1 MAWNEPGKNGK
12 DNDPWK
18 QGGRDQGP
26 PDLDEVFRNFGK
38 KFGGIFG
45 GKGGGSTGSSGGGSI
60 TTLLLLVII
69 VAGLVWA
76 FSGFYTIKESERGVI
91 LRFGQYHTEV
101 GAGIH
106 WKPTFIDRVAPVDVT
121 SVRSFRT
128 DGFMLTQDQNLVRV
142 TFEVQYRVFDARSY
156 LFSVVNADNS
166 LQEATDAALRFVIGH
181 SLMDDV
187 LTRGR
192 EVVRQN
198 TRQELETIITPYQ
211 MGLTLVDVNFRDAR
225 PPEEVRDAF
234 DDAIAA
240 QEDQERFVRE
250 ADAYAREIEPRARG
264 QVNRVMQEA
273 EAYRQQVIL
282 RAQGEV
288 ARFAQLLP
296 EYIAA
301 PRVTR
306 ERLYIEAME
315 EVYSNTSKVM
325 VDVTS
330 GNNIM
335 YLPLDQMI
343 KGGSSGSGSSSSS
356 AIPVTPQRS
365 SQDSQNTAPR
375 QDVLRGGT
383 NRDGR
388 R

>member
-1 MAWNEPGKNGK
+1 MAWNEPGNNGK
-12 DNDPWK
+12 NNDPWK

-45 GKGGGSTGSSGGGSI
+45 GGGNKSSGNGASAALI
-60 TTLLLLVII
+60 LILVIAA
-69 VAGLVWA
+69 VVWA
-76 FSGFYTIKESERGVI
+76 ISGFYTIKDAERGVI

-106 WKPTFIDRVAPVDVT
+106 WKPTFIDTVTPVNVQEVK
-121 SVRSFRT
+121 SLRA

-142 TFEVQYRVFDARSY
+142 TFEVQYRVFNAREY
-156 LFSVVNADNS
+156 LFSVINADSS
-166 LQEATDAALRFVIGH
+166 LAEATDAAVRFVIGH
-181 SLMDDV
+181 SIMDDV

-198 TRQELETIITPYQ
+198 TRDELVSIIAPYN

-234 DDAIAA
+234 DDAIKA
-240 QEDQERFVRE
+240 QEDQERFVQE
-250 ADAYAREIEPRARG
+250 ATAYAREIEPRARG

-273 EAYRQQVIL
+273 EAYKQQIVL
-282 RAQGEV
+282 KAQGEV
-288 ARFAQLLP
+288 ARFEQLLP
-296 EYIAA
+296 EYLAA

-306 ERLYIEAME
+306 DRLYLETME
-315 EVYSNTSKVM
+315 FVYSNTSKVL
-325 VDVTS
+325 VDVKN

-335 YLPLDQMI
+335 YLPLDRLMNQ
-343 KGGSSGSGSSSSS
+343 SGKSNTNSDGTNLMSVPGQANDAS
-356 AIPVTPQRS
+356 TPRSETTRS
-365 SQDSQNTAPR
+365 STTRNG
-375 QDVLRGGT
+375 RG
-383 NRDGR
+383 
-388 R
+388 

>member
-45 GKGGGSTGSSGGGSI
+45 GSGGGSQGSSGGGSAS
-60 TTLLLLVII
+60 TLLLLVAI
-69 VAGLVWA
+69 VGALVWA

-91 LRFGQYHTEV
+91 LRFGQFHTDV
-101 GAGIH
+101 GPGIH
-106 WKPTFIDRVAPVDVT
+106 WKPTFIDQVRPVDLT

-142 TFEVQYRVFDARSY
+142 TFEVQYRVFDARAY

-198 TRQELETIITPYQ
+198 TRQELETIITPYR
-211 MGLTLVDVNFRDAR
+211 MGLVLVDVNFRDAR

-250 ADAYAREIEPRARG
+250 AEAYAREIEPRARG
-264 QVNRVMQEA
+264 QVNRIMQEA

-288 ARFAQLLP
+288 ARFEQLLP
-296 EYIAA
+296 QYLAA

-306 ERLYIEAME
+306 ERLYLETME
-315 EVYSNTSKVM
+315 EVFSNTSKVM
-325 VDVTS
+325 VDVSS

-335 YLPLDQMI
+335 YLPLDQML
-343 KGGSSGSGSSSSS
+343 KGGSTSGSSS
-356 AIPVTPQRS
+356 ALPVTPPRNL
-365 SQDSQNTAPR
+365 QDSQNTAPR
-375 QDVLRGGT
+375 QDGIRGST
-383 NRDGR
+383 SRDGR